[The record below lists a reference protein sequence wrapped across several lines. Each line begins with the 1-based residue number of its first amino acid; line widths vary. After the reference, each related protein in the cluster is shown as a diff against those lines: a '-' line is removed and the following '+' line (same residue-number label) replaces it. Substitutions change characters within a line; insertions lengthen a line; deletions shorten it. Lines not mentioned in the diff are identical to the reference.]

1 MAGLHPPEF
10 KVKVESKLDLKGHW
24 KDKSD
29 EVFDLVR
36 EVAID
41 WRTVEL
47 ADKQRHQTRAG
58 RTTPREKHP
67 APQLGG
73 KSGGGAVDKASTA
86 VVTCFECQKP
96 GHLARNCP
104 LNQLPVKT
112 SSQPAVGRGSGCLLY
127 TSPSPRDS

>member
-58 RTTPREKHP
+58 RAAMRGKLSAT
-67 APQLGG
+67 QLAG
-73 KSGGGAVDKASTA
+73 KSADRAVDKASTE
-86 VVTCFECQKP
+86 VVTFFECHKP
-96 GHLARNCP
+96 DHLARNYP
-104 LNQLPVKT
+104 LNKFPLQT
-112 SSQPAVGRGSGCLLY
+112 SSQPAAGRGKLVK
-127 TSPSPRDS
+127 